1 MGGLS
6 IGTFKMINI
15 PTRLQEQGIR
25 FVLVEKKG
33 KKPFQLGWQ
42 KKNISYNDPEL
53 LNHIA
58 KDGNYGIIGGN
69 GLILLDFDNKEIQE
83 KALPLLPETFTVK
96 TGSGMLHLYY
106 KSNGENSFK
115 GFDEELNT
123 IFDVQGNG
131 KQVIGPG
138 SIHPNGNYYEV
149 VKDIPISFIDY
160 NELKTK
166 LMQFDKKPKRELI
179 KVNSNNGNF
188 ENDEFLEE
196 LRDEISMSEVLE
208 YCKVNTDNN
217 PTTCPFHDSKGGH
230 CLGFNNE
237 TAHCFHCEGSWN
249 IFSMIRDYMKCDFKD
264 ALDILANMAGM
275 KDKLIESKNNYIE
288 RMKKLEAETLQRR
301 LDDEKKRIAKKY
313 PNRISIPN
321 DTGIIKTIEGK
332 DLDPIAESLK
342 ARLFRTKT
350 TRGTSTADD
359 EIIKISAPEAK
370 KYGITKD

>member
-1 MGGLS
+1 
-6 IGTFKMINI
+6 MINI